1 MRGARSSRIEKDCG
15 NGGREINFWSKNIW
29 GLMPGSQM
37 MVWEASRIQKL
48 SLNGEWSPEP
58 GIKKSLRKRTNKAV
72 KAGVGG
78 KAQTDS

>member
-1 MRGARSSRIEKDCG
+1 MV
-15 NGGREINFWSKNIW
+15 KNIW

-37 MVWEASRIQKL
+37 RVREVSRGQKL

-72 KAGVGG
+72 KAGLGG
-78 KAQTDS
+78 KAQTGS